1 MHFAPYDQMY
11 GGKNVCLVIFLTLAN
26 CFVLVHENILELLGV
41 ICIPLKIKM
50 CLVVPCTSIKNH
62 CPTFIWK
69 AQPLHGRCLVIGVK
83 KNHKEKNV

>member
-50 CLVVPCTSIKNH
+50 CLVVPCTLLKTI
-62 CPTFIWK
+62 
-69 AQPLHGRCLVIGVK
+69 AQPSYGRPNLYMEGVWSLA
-83 KNHKEKNV
+83 